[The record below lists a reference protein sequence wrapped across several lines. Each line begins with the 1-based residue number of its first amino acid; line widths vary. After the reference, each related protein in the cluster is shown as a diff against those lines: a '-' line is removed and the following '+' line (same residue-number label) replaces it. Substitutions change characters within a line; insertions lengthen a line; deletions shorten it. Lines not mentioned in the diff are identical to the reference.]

1 MEEVDRI
8 IVHSLRSIGCDIEDD
23 IQSLRQFGTEIII
36 ASVVQCLRVILGE
49 IDLASSLPPGM
60 SARFRLGASLANHVQ
75 DLGYKGGDL
84 GYQTFLYSNETEIRK
99 IFMFLVEKLPKES
112 SQAADEPIG
121 ASVLLQR
128 AISTELSTQ
137 LSMAWVPSFLKED
150 GVRNRSKPPG
160 WQIEGACCL
169 HRYHNCPISIPK
181 SVGNISHKVS
191 KELRSYYITH
201 LPYVTNQTKLHQDT
215 APSIMEANS
224 LELAVFQDWENEW
237 NQIGLA
243 SRLSQQEFKK
253 RKHEKLMKMIKD
265 RLQQD
270 SEHHDKIDSQAGD
283 LNQILTS
290 IETQSK
296 AGAVKTKGSRF
307 AHTEKLQYAKD
318 EEKTMAQI
326 GPAVPEKDTEEELE
340 KKRKEE
346 VEGLRTELSNITANL
361 EKLDMEVK
369 KFTSGRKQ
377 MEEAIN
383 SGKKSTEEKNVA
395 YKVKKRTLD
404 LLPEA
409 EANIEKLQQLVE
421 TSSQRLVNLAKQ
433 WEAHRDPLIQQY
445 NELSQ
450 LNSKKESE
458 AEKKLEEIK
467 LFRARMKEVADD
479 ARRKEELHKQLVSE
493 YERMTKDVNRS
504 AYTRKILEI
513 VSNIKKQ
520 KQEID
525 KILLDTKSIQ
535 KEINSLSGK
544 LDRTFTVTDEL
555 IFRDAKKDDAVKKA
569 YRFLAALHEN
579 FEQLIKTVEDT
590 GVVMRE
596 IKDLEEQTDV
606 QISVFIVITWNRQM
620 FNISVYSHHLEQTDV
635 QISVF
640 IVITWNRQ
648 MFKYQC
654 L

>member
-8 IVHSLRSIGCDIEDD
+8 IVHSLRSIGCDVEDD
-23 IQSLRQFGTEIII
+23 IQSLRQFGTELII
-36 ASVVQCLRVILGE
+36 ATVVQCLKVILGD
-49 IDLASSLPPGM
+49 IDLPSSLPPGM

-128 AISTELSTQ
+128 AISTEINTQ
-137 LSMAWVPSFLKED
+137 LSMAWLPSFLKD
-150 GVRNRSKPPG
+150 KGVRTRSKPPG

-169 HRYHNCPISIPK
+169 QHYHSCPVFIPK
-181 SVGNISHKVS
+181 SIGNISNKVP
-191 KELRSYYITH
+191 KELRSYYIKH
-201 LPYVTNQTKLHQDT
+201 LPYVTNQTNLHRDL

-224 LELAVFQDWENEW
+224 LEVAVSQDWENEW

-253 RKHEKLMKMIKD
+253 RKYEKLLKMIKD

-270 SEHHDKIDSQAGD
+270 SQLQEKIDSQTAISD
-283 LNQILTS
+283 LNQILTN
-290 IETQSK
+290 IETQNK
-296 AGAVKTKGSRF
+296 TGNVKTKGSRF

-318 EEKTMAQI
+318 EEKTMSQI
-326 GPAVPEKDTEEELE
+326 GPAVPEKDKDTEEELE

-346 VEGLRTELSNITANL
+346 VDSLRTELSSITAGL
-361 EKLDMEVK
+361 EKLELEVK
-369 KFTSGRKQ
+369 KFSTGRQ
-377 MEEAIN
+377 EMEEEMA
-383 SGKKSTEEKNVA
+383 SQKKSIEEKNAA

-421 TSSQRLVNLAKQ
+421 TSSQRLINLSKQ

-450 LNSKKESE
+450 LNSKRESE

-467 LFRARMKEVADD
+467 LFRNKMKEVADD

-513 VSNIKKQ
+513 VANIKKQ

-525 KILLDTKSIQ
+525 KILVDTKSIQ
-535 KEINSLSGK
+535 KEINSLTGK

-555 IFRDAKKDDAVKKA
+555 IFRDAKKDEAVKKA

-579 FEQLIKTVEDT
+579 FEQLISTVEDT

-596 IKDLEEQTDV
+596 IKDLEEQV
-606 QISVFIVITWNRQM
+606 EIESNKKVLSNLEKISVDLQQM
-620 FNISVYSHHLEQTDV
+620 KKENATLLAKV
-635 QISVF
+635 
-640 IVITWNRQ
+640 
-648 MFKYQC
+648 KGK
-654 L
+654 

>member
-1 MEEVDRI
+1 
-8 IVHSLRSIGCDIEDD
+8 
-23 IQSLRQFGTEIII
+23 
-36 ASVVQCLRVILGE
+36 
-49 IDLASSLPPGM
+49 
-60 SARFRLGASLANHVQ
+60 
-75 DLGYKGGDL
+75 
-84 GYQTFLYSNETEIRK
+84 
-99 IFMFLVEKLPKES
+99 
-112 SQAADEPIG
+112 
-121 ASVLLQR
+121 
-128 AISTELSTQ
+128 
-137 LSMAWVPSFLKED
+137 
-150 GVRNRSKPPG
+150 
-160 WQIEGACCL
+160 
-169 HRYHNCPISIPK
+169 
-181 SVGNISHKVS
+181 
-191 KELRSYYITH
+191 
-201 LPYVTNQTKLHQDT
+201 
-215 APSIMEANS
+215 
-224 LELAVFQDWENEW
+224 
-237 NQIGLA
+237 
-243 SRLSQQEFKK
+243 
-253 RKHEKLMKMIKD
+253 MKMIKD

-318 EEKTMAQI
+318 EEKTLAQI

-377 MEEAIN
+377 MEEAID
-383 SGKKSTEEKNVA
+383 SGKKSTEEKNGA

-579 FEQLIKTVEDT
+579 FGAAD
-590 GVVMRE
+590 
-596 IKDLEEQTDV
+596 
-606 QISVFIVITWNRQM
+606 
-620 FNISVYSHHLEQTDV
+620 
-635 QISVF
+635 
-640 IVITWNRQ
+640 
-648 MFKYQC
+648 
-654 L
+654 

>member
-8 IVHSLRSIGCDIEDD
+8 IVHSLRSIGCDVEDD
-23 IQSLRQFGTEIII
+23 IQSLRQFGTELII
-36 ASVVQCLRVILGE
+36 ATVVQCLKVILGD
-49 IDLASSLPPGM
+49 IDLPSSLPPGM

-84 GYQTFLYSNETEIRK
+84 GYQTFLYSNETEVRK

-128 AISTELSTQ
+128 AISTEINTQ
-137 LSMAWVPSFLKED
+137 LSMAWLPSFLKD
-150 GVRNRSKPPG
+150 KGVRNRSKPPG

-169 HRYHNCPISIPK
+169 QHYHSCPVFIPK
-181 SVGNISHKVS
+181 SIGNISNKVP
-191 KELRSYYITH
+191 KELRSYYIKH
-201 LPYVTNQTKLHQDT
+201 LPYVTNQTNLHRDL

-224 LELAVFQDWENEW
+224 LEVAVSQDWENEW

-253 RKHEKLMKMIKD
+253 RKYEKLLKMIKD

-270 SEHHDKIDSQAGD
+270 SQLQEKIDSQTAISD
-283 LNQILTS
+283 LNQILTN
-290 IETQSK
+290 IETQNK
-296 AGAVKTKGSRF
+296 TGNVKTKGSRF

-318 EEKTMAQI
+318 EEKTMSQI
-326 GPAVPEKDTEEELE
+326 GPAVPEKDKDTEEELE

-346 VEGLRTELSNITANL
+346 VDSLRTELSSITAGL
-361 EKLDMEVK
+361 EKLELEVK
-369 KFTSGRKQ
+369 KFSTGRQ
-377 MEEAIN
+377 EMEEEMATQ
-383 SGKKSTEEKNVA
+383 KKSIEEKNAA

-421 TSSQRLVNLAKQ
+421 TSSQRLINLSKQ

-450 LNSKKESE
+450 LNSKRESE

-467 LFRARMKEVADD
+467 LFRNKMKEVADD

-513 VSNIKKQ
+513 VANIKKQ

-525 KILLDTKSIQ
+525 KILVDTKSIQ
-535 KEINSLSGK
+535 KEINSLTGK

-555 IFRDAKKDDAVKKA
+555 IFRDAKKDEAVKKA

-579 FEQLIKTVEDT
+579 FEQLISTVEDT

-596 IKDLEEQTDV
+596 IKDLEEQV
-606 QISVFIVITWNRQM
+606 EIESNKKVLSNLEKISVDLQQM
-620 FNISVYSHHLEQTDV
+620 KKENATLLAKV
-635 QISVF
+635 
-640 IVITWNRQ
+640 
-648 MFKYQC
+648 KGK
-654 L
+654 